1 MKEFYLKIKEDQSS
15 SLLIKH
21 IQYNVA
27 KRVVNLKYSK
37 YRRVDIIFD
46 WQHDD
51 VDIDW
56 NDIKTARIICGIS
69 CEIIPFLRE
78 ENIIKEVYA
87 AIYKCLTKLWDSN
100 GWNFDEINNIFADI
114 AKENY
119 KSWFIYG
126 KTLLSPD
133 RQLKACFFCDLY
145 PSFAN
150 YHVQILNKKN
160 ELIKNILFL
169 KGQPD
174 LLIFFLFFKN
184 YYWVDSANFI
194 LCDINKEI
202 FYVFNII
209 GGVSVEYKPLY
220 NSVEDCKNYIKAFE
234 YDTTISDRLK
244 LLNIV

>member
-1 MKEFYLKIKEDQSS
+1 MKEFYLKIKEDQGS

-27 KRVVNLKYSK
+27 KRVANLKGSK

-46 WQHDD
+46 CKHDD
-51 VDIDW
+51 IDIEW
-56 NDIKTARIICGIS
+56 NDIKTARIICEIS
-69 CEIIPFLRE
+69 CGIVPFLGE
-78 ENIIKEVYA
+78 ENTIKEVYTT
-87 AIYKCLTKLWDSN
+87 ICKCLTKLWDSN
-100 GWNFDEINNIFADI
+100 GWNSDVINNIFADI
-114 AKENY
+114 ANENY

-133 RQLKACFFCDLY
+133 KRLKACLFCDLH
-145 PSFAN
+145 PTFGN
-150 YHVQILNKKN
+150 YYVQILNRKN

-174 LLIFFLFFKN
+174 LLVFFLFFKN
-184 YYWVDSANFI
+184 YYWVDSENFI

-202 FYVFNII
+202 FYVFNITD
-209 GGVSVEYKPLY
+209 GMSVEYKPLY
-220 NSVEDCKNYIKAFE
+220 NSEEDCQNYIKAFE

-244 LLNIV
+244 LLKIM